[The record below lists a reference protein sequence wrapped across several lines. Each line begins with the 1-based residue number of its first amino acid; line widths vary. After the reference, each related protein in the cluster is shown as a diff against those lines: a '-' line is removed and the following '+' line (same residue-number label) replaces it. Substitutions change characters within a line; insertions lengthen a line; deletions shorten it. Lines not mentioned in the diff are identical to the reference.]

1 MNQTHVEVP
10 KGFKIEK
17 LLSPTAD
24 SLGSWVSLT
33 HVKEN
38 LFVSSDQY
46 GKIYWL
52 NMPKIGSKDS
62 VEVTPLNFKHLGKA
76 QGLLWSHN
84 SLYVMMNDR
93 DTKYSGLYRLFDSS
107 RDGHLDSALF
117 LKQLDGW
124 GEHGPH
130 GIQLGPD
137 NLIYVIA
144 GNHTNLPNN
153 HTSRSHS
160 PWAEDRIIKSM
171 RDPNGHASCECT
183 GLRSDRRVG
192 ASGTYDS
199 HDTIRAAGCFP
210 GPVIGLMHS
219 FSRRAGGSL

>member
-1 MNQTHVEVP
+1 MKTIRLIFSLILFYSCQDPYMNQTHVEVP

-93 DTKYSGLYRLFDSS
+93 DKKNSGLYRLFDSS
-107 RDGHLDSALF
+107 RDGYLDSALF
-117 LKQLDGW
+117 LKQLNGW

-153 HTSRSHS
+153 YTSRSHS

-171 RDPNGHASCECT
+171 RDPN
-183 GLRSDRRVG
+183 L
-192 ASGTYDS
+192 
-199 HDTIRAAGCFP
+199 
-210 GPVIGLMHS
+210 
-219 FSRRAGGSL
+219 SLIHI